1 MLCSWK
7 IVLIPL
13 LLTGFVVADSTVDD
27 YDYEK
32 LDSMFRMLEEEETTP
47 VTAEHPE
54 TKTTTRKSNKLD
66 EYLTEDFRKSEEH
79 VPHQHNT
86 DLNVP
91 HDVAIQ
97 LVSLRTHVT
106 TALSVIQQQ
115 GEAFVNLIDVYLN
128 QTKIVRENKMCGK
141 EHVCIKKN
149 LCKSEPVDGNG
160 HVMYRFRNVGNEPCN
175 YLQTCCHIIDTIEE
189 IPEASDEN
197 QPSICGKRNVNG
209 LKGTLDAKPN
219 MEAQFGE
226 FPWMVAIM
234 WNTKPIGGGSIIAPN
249 VVITAANKVQNHTLK
264 EIKVRAGEWDL
275 EKQDEPMP
283 HLDRNVIQL
292 ILHERFSHKERSND
306 IALLILDKPFSTQPN
321 IAPICLPTH
330 NENFDF
336 QDCVVTGW
344 GKEVRND
351 DFPNVLKEIPLRVL
365 PNSQCNDLLQKAT
378 GYRELRLHSSS
389 ICAGGEKGL
398 DACFGD
404 GGAPLACPIKGSPNR
419 YQLAGI
425 VAWGIGCGR
434 KNVPGVYT
442 NVAAFTPWISDQL
455 RSFNIESKYYT
466 A

>member
-13 LLTGFVVADSTVDD
+13 LLTGFVVADTTDD
-27 YDYEK
+27 DIDYEEIHK
-32 LDSMFRMLEEEETTP
+32 IIRMVEEKQTTP
-47 VTAEHPE
+47 ETAEQPEPE
-54 TKTTTRKSNKLD
+54 TM
-66 EYLTEDFRKSEEH
+66 H

-86 DLNVP
+86 DLNLP

-141 EHVCIKKN
+141 ERVCVKKN

-160 HVMYRFRNVGNEPCN
+160 HVMYRFRNFGNEPCN

-189 IPEASDEN
+189 IPEASDKN

-234 WNTKPIGGGSIIAPN
+234 WNTKLIAGGSIIAPN
-249 VVITAANKVQNHTLK
+249 VVVTAATRVQNHTLK
-264 EIKVRAGEWDL
+264 EIKVRAGDWNL
-275 EKQDEPMP
+275 ESLDEPIP
-283 HLDRNVIQL
+283 HLDRNVMQL
-292 ILHERFSHKERSND
+292 ILHERYSFNERSND
-306 IALLILDKPFSTQPN
+306 IALIILDKPFSKQPN

-344 GKEVRND
+344 GKRDERSEGLS
-351 DFPNVLKEIPLRVL
+351 NVLKEIPLRVL
-365 PNSQCNDLLQKAT
+365 PNSQCNDLLTKAT
-378 GYRELRLHSSS
+378 GYHVVRLHSST
-389 ICAGGEKGL
+389 ICAGGEEGL

-419 YQLAGI
+419 YKLAGI

-455 RSFNIESKYYT
+455 RSLNIESKYYT